1 MSINKKE
8 LVRRLSKRT
17 AKKTDAVEAMVDAV
31 VAEIYAAL
39 EQRESVSIRNFGTF
53 YIQDRGSS
61 CVFKF
66 NPAQRLCKLLGR
78 SSSYKGEV

>member
-17 AKKTDAVEAMVDAV
+17 AKKPDEVEAMVDAI
-31 VAEIYAAL
+31 VAKIYDAL
-39 EQRESVSIRNFGTF
+39 KQRESVSIQNFGTF
-53 YIQDRGSS
+53 YVQDRGTS

-66 NPAQRLCKLLGR
+66 NPSQRLRKLLGW
-78 SSSYKGEV
+78 SSRYKG